1 MEGRT
6 CGKCGVQPAG
16 PGGVLCPG
24 CKQTLTESLANYWR
38 GADQAEA
45 HSTAAQDTPIV
56 S

>member
-6 CGKCGVQPAG
+6 CGKCGAQPAG

-24 CKQTLTESLANYWR
+24 CKQTLTERVANYWH
-38 GADQAEA
+38 GANQDEA
-45 HSTAAQDTPIV
+45 LSASGESAPIL